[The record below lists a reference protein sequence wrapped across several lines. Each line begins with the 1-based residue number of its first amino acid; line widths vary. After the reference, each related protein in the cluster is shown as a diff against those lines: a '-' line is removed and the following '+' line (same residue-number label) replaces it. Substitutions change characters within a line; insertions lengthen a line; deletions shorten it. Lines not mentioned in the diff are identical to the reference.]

1 MSSKFRSA
9 GRRFFS
15 LAVYEGIVTRAEQTG
30 ATIAEICASDR
41 TLPSAPTA
49 YTAVYSDAAL
59 AARYAEV
66 MRQRKLTEGAA

>member
-1 MSSKFRSA
+1 MSNGFRSS

-15 LAVYEGIVTRAEQTG
+15 LSVYESIVDRAEQSG
-30 ATIAEICASDR
+30 KTIAEICASDR

-49 YTAVYSDAAL
+49 YTAVYSDAKL

-66 MRQRKLTEGAA
+66 MRQRKLAGAV